1 MDFFSSALEK
11 AQKAVDQSLGIDER
25 LAEEAMQASATEGDV
40 LSVIAGKEGAAR
52 LTQTTKLLAEQT
64 SKTLA
69 QTSHKMVEQVS
80 QVTSRVKTGVPKPD
94 DFFADFDFPEPVTQS
109 GKSAAVSHDS
119 PAVSAVQSTQD
130 SGQGDVV
137 HRMMENDRAEELSA
151 TPAQSG
157 RGSTPRFVAVK
168 TSWLDSAEN
177 SPAPGMDREEPPADR
192 WAEDTDPGQQLAPLQ
207 LAHHQNSTAEE
218 TDPGHY
224 DGAQV
229 DAAADMAVDQ
239 SHGIDERFAEE
250 AMKASATEVDGK
262 DPGGVGSG
270 EGVVCGEAEAACSR
284 EGGQAEEL
292 IRRNR
297 ELELEK
303 KELADTV
310 RQLKENNAQLLA
322 DGSKLMNDKFQSEE
336 LMRRNRE
343 LELEKKELADT
354 VRQLEE
360 NNAQLLADGSKLM
373 HDKFALET
381 TIKGLRQTQ
390 AAREQEMAGLQQ
402 QITVLQQKNDGLGA
416 ERDALDVKL
425 REVREDVAAEAKKA
439 MEKKAK
445 HVEQDA
451 SERIEMLTDSL
462 ETMQARSLSLFPP
475 SLSLSLSV
483 CLFLPLQNTHSPPPL
498 THSRKRGLR
507 AASLTNFEAMQAA
520 LRRCEA
526 QSSQK
531 EARLRDEL
539 ADAQRARQEAE
550 ERSQDLVTSVP
561 EATRPLL
568 KQIESLQAA
577 AGERQNVWDQ
587 LEHQL
592 RQRCAEVCLSVCLY
606 VCMHTYMYVYIY
618 VCMHV
623 CIRVCM
629 HACMHRLKQKHAL
642 PWHARPWLCQD
653 LRTTSML
660 SPSSRCGLRPCK
672 HRCQR

>member
-25 LAEEAMQASATEGDV
+25 LAEEAMEASAAEGDV

-69 QTSHKMVEQVS
+69 QTSHKMVE

-119 PAVSAVQSTQD
+119 PAVSAVQSTHD

-137 HRMMENDRAEELSA
+137 RGGGDARADALESDRTEELSA
-151 TPAQSG
+151 TPAHSG

-177 SPAPGMDREEPPADR
+177 SPAPGMDREQPPADR
-192 WAEDTDPGQQLAPLQ
+192 WAEDKDAQLAPLQ
-207 LAHHQNSTAEE
+207 LAHQQNSTAEQ

-224 DGAQV
+224 GGAQV
-229 DAAADMAVDQ
+229 DAAADKVVDQ
-239 SHGIDERFAEE
+239 SP
-250 AMKASATEVDGK
+250 ASATELDGK
-262 DPGGVGSG
+262 ESG
-270 EGVVCGEAEAACSR
+270 EGVCGEAKAACSR
-284 EGGQAEEL
+284 EEGQAAEEL
-292 IRRNR
+292 MRRNR

-303 KELADTV
+303 KELANTV
-310 RQLKENNAQLLA
+310 RRLEENNAQLLA
-322 DGSKLMNDKFQSEE
+322 DGSKLKMSDKFQSEE

-343 LELEKKELADT
+343 LELEKKELANT

-373 HDKFALET
+373 NDKFALET
-381 TIKGLRQTQ
+381 TIKSLRQTQ
-390 AAREQEMAGLQQ
+390 AAREQETVELQQ
-402 QITVLQQKNDGLGA
+402 RIAVLEQKNDGLET

-439 MEKKAK
+439 IEKKAK

-462 ETMQARSLSLFPP
+462 ETMQARPLSL
-475 SLSLSLSV
+475 
-483 CLFLPLQNTHSPPPL
+483 SPPPL
-498 THSRKRGLR
+498 SFFVSVRLSLPPSPEHSLTPSLPHSLTPTNMVY
-507 AASLTNFEAMQAA
+507 APASLTNFEAMQAA

-539 ADAQRARQEAE
+539 ADAQRSRQEAE

-561 EATRPLL
+561 EATRPLVF
-568 KQIESLQAA
+568 SL
-577 AGERQNVWDQ
+577 
-587 LEHQL
+587 
-592 RQRCAEVCLSVCLY
+592 C
-606 VCMHTYMYVYIY
+606 
-618 VCMHV
+618 
-623 CIRVCM
+623 
-629 HACMHRLKQKHAL
+629 
-642 PWHARPWLCQD
+642 D
-653 LRTTSML
+653 LG
-660 SPSSRCGLRPCK
+660 SP
-672 HRCQR
+672 

>member
-25 LAEEAMQASATEGDV
+25 LAEEAMEASAAEGDV

-69 QTSHKMVEQVS
+69 QTSHKMVE

-119 PAVSAVQSTQD
+119 PAVSAVQSTHD

-137 HRMMENDRAEELSA
+137 RGGGDARADALESDRTEELSA
-151 TPAQSG
+151 TPAHSG

-177 SPAPGMDREEPPADR
+177 SPAPGMDREQPPADR
-192 WAEDTDPGQQLAPLQ
+192 WAEDKDAQLAPLQ
-207 LAHHQNSTAEE
+207 LAHQQNSTAEQ

-224 DGAQV
+224 GGAQV
-229 DAAADMAVDQ
+229 DAAADKVVDQ
-239 SHGIDERFAEE
+239 SP
-250 AMKASATEVDGK
+250 ASATELDGK
-262 DPGGVGSG
+262 ESG
-270 EGVVCGEAEAACSR
+270 EGVCGEAKAACSR
-284 EGGQAEEL
+284 EEGQAEEL
-292 IRRNR
+292 MRRNR

-303 KELADTV
+303 KELANTV
-310 RQLKENNAQLLA
+310 RQLEENNAQLLA

-343 LELEKKELADT
+343 LELEKKELANT

-373 HDKFALET
+373 NDKFALET
-381 TIKGLRQTQ
+381 TIKSLRQTQ
-390 AAREQEMAGLQQ
+390 AAREQETVELQQ
-402 QITVLQQKNDGLGA
+402 RIAVLEQKNDGLET

-439 MEKKAK
+439 IEKKAK

-462 ETMQARSLSLFPP
+462 ETMQARP
-475 SLSLSLSV
+475 LSLSSP
-483 CLFLPLQNTHSPPPL
+483 CPFCHFLPPSPP
-498 THSRKRGLR
+498 HSLPQAWFTRQHRSRILR
-507 AASLTNFEAMQAA
+507 P
-520 LRRCEA
+520 C
-526 QSSQK
+526 
-531 EARLRDEL
+531 
-539 ADAQRARQEAE
+539 
-550 ERSQDLVTSVP
+550 
-561 EATRPLL
+561 
-568 KQIESLQAA
+568 
-577 AGERQNVWDQ
+577 
-587 LEHQL
+587 
-592 RQRCAEVCLSVCLY
+592 RQRCGDVKRRAAKKR
-606 VCMHTYMYVYIY
+606 
-618 VCMHV
+618 HV
-623 CIRVCM
+623 CVTS
-629 HACMHRLKQKHAL
+629 
-642 PWHARPWLCQD
+642 
-653 LRTTSML
+653 LRTRSAL
-660 SPSSRCGLRPCK
+660 GRKPRNALRTWSHPFPKPHGRWFFHCVIWA
-672 HRCQR
+672 RRDPDPACAA

>member
-119 PAVSAVQSTQD
+119 PAVSAVQSTHD

-137 HRMMENDRAEELSA
+137 REGGDARADALESDRTEELSA
-151 TPAQSG
+151 TPAHSG

-177 SPAPGMDREEPPADR
+177 SPAPGMDREQPPADR
-192 WAEDTDPGQQLAPLQ
+192 WAEDKDPQLAPLQ
-207 LAHHQNSTAEE
+207 LAHQQNSTAEE
-218 TDPGHY
+218 TDPGQY

-229 DAAADMAVDQ
+229 DAAADKVVDQ
-239 SHGIDERFAEE
+239 SP
-250 AMKASATEVDGK
+250 ASATELDGK
-262 DPGGVGSG
+262 ESG
-270 EGVVCGEAEAACSR
+270 EGVCGEAKAACSR
-284 EGGQAEEL
+284 EEGQAEEL
-292 IRRNR
+292 MRRNR

-303 KELADTV
+303 KELANTV
-310 RQLKENNAQLLA
+310 RRLEENNAQLLA
-322 DGSKLMNDKFQSEE
+322 DGSKLKMNDKFQSEE

-343 LELEKKELADT
+343 LELEKKELANT

-439 MEKKAK
+439 IEKKAK

-483 CLFLPLQNTHSPPPL
+483 CLFLPLQNTHLLPPSPTL
-498 THSRKRGLR
+498 
-507 AASLTNFEAMQAA
+507 
-520 LRRCEA
+520 
-526 QSSQK
+526 
-531 EARLRDEL
+531 
-539 ADAQRARQEAE
+539 
-550 ERSQDLVTSVP
+550 
-561 EATRPLL
+561 
-568 KQIESLQAA
+568 
-577 AGERQNVWDQ
+577 
-587 LEHQL
+587 
-592 RQRCAEVCLSVCLY
+592 
-606 VCMHTYMYVYIY
+606 
-618 VCMHV
+618 
-623 CIRVCM
+623 
-629 HACMHRLKQKHAL
+629 
-642 PWHARPWLCQD
+642 
-653 LRTTSML
+653 
-660 SPSSRCGLRPCK
+660 
-672 HRCQR
+672 

>member
-483 CLFLPLQNTHSPPPL
+483 CLFLPLQNTHSPPRSL
-498 THSRKRGLR
+498 TPANVVYAQHRSRILRPCRQRCGDVKRRAAKKRHVCVTSLRTRSALGRKPRNGLR
-507 AASLTNFEAMQAA
+507 TWSHPYPRPRDRCSNRSSHCRRRQASGKTCGTSSSTSSDSAA
-520 LRRCEA
+520 LR
-526 QSSQK
+526 S
-531 EARLRDEL
+531 
-539 ADAQRARQEAE
+539 
-550 ERSQDLVTSVP
+550 
-561 EATRPLL
+561 
-568 KQIESLQAA
+568 
-577 AGERQNVWDQ
+577 
-587 LEHQL
+587 
-592 RQRCAEVCLSVCLY
+592 VCLSVCMY
-606 VCMHTYMYVYIY
+606 VCIHICMYTYMYVCMYVYVY

-623 CIRVCM
+623 C
-629 HACMHRLKQKHAL
+629 
-642 PWHARPWLCQD
+642 
-653 LRTTSML
+653 T
-660 SPSSRCGLRPCK
+660 G
-672 HRCQR
+672 

>member
-25 LAEEAMQASATEGDV
+25 LAEEAMEASAAEGDV

-69 QTSHKMVEQVS
+69 QTSHKMVEQV
-80 QVTSRVKTGVPKPD
+80 TSRVKTGVPEPD

-119 PAVSAVQSTQD
+119 PAVSAVQSTHD

-137 HRMMENDRAEELSA
+137 RGGGDARADALESDRTEELSA
-151 TPAQSG
+151 TPAHSG

-177 SPAPGMDREEPPADR
+177 SPAPGMDREQPPADR
-192 WAEDTDPGQQLAPLQ
+192 WAEDKDPQLAPLQ
-207 LAHHQNSTAEE
+207 LAHQQNSTAEE
-218 TDPGHY
+218 TDPGQY

-229 DAAADMAVDQ
+229 DAAADKVVDQ
-239 SHGIDERFAEE
+239 SP
-250 AMKASATEVDGK
+250 ASATELDGK
-262 DPGGVGSG
+262 ESG
-270 EGVVCGEAEAACSR
+270 EGVCGEAKAACSR
-284 EGGQAEEL
+284 EEGQAEEL
-292 IRRNR
+292 MRRNR

-303 KELADTV
+303 KELANTV
-310 RQLKENNAQLLA
+310 RRLEENNAQLLA
-322 DGSKLMNDKFQSEE
+322 DGSKLKMSDKFQSEE

-343 LELEKKELADT
+343 LELEKKELANT
-354 VRQLEE
+354 ARQLEE

-373 HDKFALET
+373 NDKFALET
-381 TIKGLRQTQ
+381 TIKSLRQTQ
-390 AAREQEMAGLQQ
+390 AAREQETVELQQ
-402 QITVLQQKNDGLGA
+402 RIAVLEQKNDGLET

-439 MEKKAK
+439 IEKKAK

-462 ETMQARSLSLFPP
+462 ETMQARPLSLP
-475 SLSLSLSV
+475 
-483 CLFLPLQNTHSPPPL
+483 PPPL
-498 THSRKRGLR
+498 SFFVSVRLSLPPSPEHSLTPSLPHSLTPTNMVY
-507 AASLTNFEAMQAA
+507 APASLTNFEAMQAA

-539 ADAQRARQEAE
+539 ADAQRSRQEAE

-561 EATRPLL
+561 EATRPLVF
-568 KQIESLQAA
+568 SL
-577 AGERQNVWDQ
+577 
-587 LEHQL
+587 
-592 RQRCAEVCLSVCLY
+592 C
-606 VCMHTYMYVYIY
+606 
-618 VCMHV
+618 
-623 CIRVCM
+623 
-629 HACMHRLKQKHAL
+629 
-642 PWHARPWLCQD
+642 D
-653 LRTTSML
+653 LG
-660 SPSSRCGLRPCK
+660 SP
-672 HRCQR
+672 